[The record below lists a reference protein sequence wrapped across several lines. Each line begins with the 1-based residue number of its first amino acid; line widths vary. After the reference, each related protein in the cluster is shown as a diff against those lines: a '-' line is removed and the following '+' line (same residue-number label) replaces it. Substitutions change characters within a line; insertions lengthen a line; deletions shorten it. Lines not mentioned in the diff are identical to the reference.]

1 MDAWSGS
8 DLVVYRQR
16 TSASTS
22 SLPLGHDAPASD
34 ARRRIDG
41 AAIRTRRTLP
51 THRHGALVG
60 DPARPASGRLP
71 GTVFTSSVPR
81 AMDSSGTA
89 GYIGSHSGHGTCSRG
104 PTPGEGRCD
113 GERGARRSP
122 GVRAGQSPPDAARR
136 VARHGLA
143 PGPEEPP
150 V

>member
-51 THRHGALVG
+51 THRHAALLG

-71 GTVFTSSVPR
+71 GTGVHVQR
-81 AMDSSGTA
+81 AEGYGFIRNGRLHRQPFGTW
-89 GYIGSHSGHGTCSRG
+89 
-104 PTPGEGRCD
+104 D
-113 GERGARRSP
+113 MF
-122 GVRAGQSPPDAARR
+122 
-136 VARHGLA
+136 
-143 PGPEEPP
+143 
-150 V
+150 